1 MFCLCLLAGKIKKLK
16 LYRVFQWNFSEGWG
30 MSLGTNDIDFGG
42 DLDHD
47 ADPGTCYLPVP
58 CGMGI

>member
-1 MFCLCLLAGKIKKLK
+1 
-16 LYRVFQWNFSEGWG
+16 